1 MAFMK
6 SIQALGKSTKSNMRI
21 MTKVS
26 TTDKYDNEI
35 LNQQNMENKMEK
47 RNAGKLDT
55 TVVAP
60 AEPQSI
66 EQIGPNIKMLHHLV
80 QQSAK
85 GVKKTQK
92 VKKYRVKIHDDCF
105 EPSTLKVER
114 GETVEWTLYFKI
126 ESG

>member
-1 MAFMK
+1 
-6 SIQALGKSTKSNMRI
+6 MRI

-26 TTDKYDNEI
+26 TNDKDDNEI
-35 LNQQNMENKMEK
+35 ASQQNIENKMDK
-47 RNAGKLDT
+47 RNAGKIDT
-55 TVVAP
+55 TVAQ
-60 AEPQSI
+60 AEPKSI

-85 GVKKTQK
+85 VVKTKSQK